1 MYLSETELRDCRT
14 ALVAQ
19 AWHHERITR
28 DKASDPWQI
37 DAAHRRAKVARTLA
51 RKIGKN
57 LAERAQRALDIAKLN
72 EQRGDAH
79 HFKGET

>member
-19 AWHHERITR
+19 AWHHERIVR

-37 DAAHRRAKVARTLA
+37 DAAQMRADIARKLA

-72 EQRGDAH
+72 AKRGDAD
-79 HFKGET
+79 HFGEKA